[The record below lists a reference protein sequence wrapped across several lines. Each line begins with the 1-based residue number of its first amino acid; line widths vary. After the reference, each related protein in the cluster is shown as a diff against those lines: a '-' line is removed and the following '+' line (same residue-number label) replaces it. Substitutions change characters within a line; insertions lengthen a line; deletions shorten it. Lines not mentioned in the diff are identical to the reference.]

1 MEMMYVTSHVKHFE
15 RCPIYYNLLSL
26 ASKVFSELYGFS
38 SEFNI
43 FEYTQCHVDNI
54 SNFKYN
60 DINHNIDTILYL

>member
-15 RCPIYYNLLSL
+15 RYPIYYNLLS
-26 ASKVFSELYGFS
+26 SKVLYVFS